1 MRRVRPLPLADDT
14 MPRTQPGGHC
24 FHFFHLTD
32 VVQDLASVLR
42 PGVPPVLEF
51 EDITLPGFLERST
64 AEYPDAT
71 ALIFLNRTMTY
82 RELQADVDRFAAALA
97 RLGVGPGIRVAVQLP
112 NLPQTVIAFYAAL
125 SLGATVVM
133 TNPLYVEREIEHQ
146 WNDAGCTVA
155 VVADF
160 LFDRRVAH
168 IRETLAVEHYVIASI
183 PDFLRFPLNLLAPL
197 RLRRA
202 DPPLLAS
209 VKPGP
214 GVHLMRSLMKQ
225 TAPDRPRPAIAMDDT
240 ALLQY
245 TGGTTGVA
253 KGAML
258 THRNLSCNVQQV
270 TAWFVDVRRGRE
282 VMMGVLPFFHVFGL
296 TVAMAFPLSVAGAVV
311 LMPNPR
317 DMPQLIASISKHR
330 VTLFPAVPAMFNAIV
345 NAQGVEKLDLTS
357 VRSCF
362 SGSAPLPPDI
372 LQRFEEM
379 TGGKIVEGYGLTET
393 SPVTHANPLD
403 GRRKIGSIGVPLPNT
418 DMKVVSLD
426 DGTTEVEVGKQGE
439 LLLKGPQ
446 VMRGYWNVPEQTAAA
461 FTDGWFRT
469 GDVAAV
475 DADDYTFIVGRKK
488 DMIIAGG
495 YNIYPD
501 EIDAVLVAHPAVLE
515 AATVGIPDPKRG
527 ETVKSFVVLRP
538 GQRATADE
546 LTEYCRHELAA
557 YKVPRSFAFL
567 DELPK
572 SSALKIL
579 RRELQH
585 HG

>member
-1 MRRVRPLPLADDT
+1 MSSKTWHRFYD
-14 MPRTQPGGHC
+14 
-24 FHFFHLTD
+24 
-32 VVQDLASVLR
+32 

-51 EDITLPGFLERST
+51 EDITLPGFLERSA

-168 IRETLAVEHYVIASI
+168 IREKLAVEHYVIASI

-225 TAPDRPRPAIAMDDT
+225 TAQDRPRPAIAMDDT

-270 TAWFVDVRRGRE
+270 TAWFVDVRRGGE

-330 VTLFPAVPAMFNAIV
+330 VTLFPAVPAMFTAIV

-372 LQRFEEM
+372 LQRFEKM

-418 DMKVVSLD
+418 DMKVVSLE
-426 DGTTEVEVGKQGE
+426 DGTTEVGAGKQGE

-446 VMRGYWNVPEQTAAA
+446 VMRGYWNAPEQTAAA

-469 GDVAAV
+469 GDIAAV

-546 LTEYCRHELAA
+546 LAEYCRRELAA

-579 RRELQH
+579 RRELQNH
-585 HG
+585 E

>member
-1 MRRVRPLPLADDT
+1 MSSKTWHRFYD
-14 MPRTQPGGHC
+14 
-24 FHFFHLTD
+24 
-32 VVQDLASVLR
+32 

-97 RLGVGPGIRVAVQLP
+97 KLGVGPGIRVAVQLP

-168 IRETLAVEHYVIASI
+168 IREKLAVEHYVIASI

-225 TAPDRPRPAIAMDDT
+225 TVPDRPRPAIAMDDT

-270 TAWFVDVRRGRE
+270 TAWFVDVRRGGE

-317 DMPQLIASISKHR
+317 DMPPLIASISKHR
-330 VTLFPAVPAMFNAIV
+330 VTLFPAVPAMFTAIV

-546 LTEYCRHELAA
+546 LTEYCRRELAA

>member
-1 MRRVRPLPLADDT
+1 MSSKTWHRFYD
-14 MPRTQPGGHC
+14 
-24 FHFFHLTD
+24 
-32 VVQDLASVLR
+32 

-51 EDITLPGFLERST
+51 EDITLPGFLERSA

-97 RLGVGPGIRVAVQLP
+97 GLGVGPGIRVAVQLP

-270 TAWFVDVRRGRE
+270 TAWFVDVRRGGE

-311 LMPNPR
+311 LMSNPR

-372 LQRFEEM
+372 LQRFEKM

-403 GRRKIGSIGVPLPNT
+403 GQRKIGSIGVPLPNT
-418 DMKVVSLD
+418 DMKVVSLE
-426 DGTTEVEVGKQGE
+426 DGTTEVGVGKQGE

-446 VMRGYWNVPEQTAAA
+446 VMRGYWNAPEQTAAA

-469 GDVAAV
+469 GDIAAV

-546 LTEYCRHELAA
+546 LTEYCRRELAA

>member
-1 MRRVRPLPLADDT
+1 MSINTWHRFYD
-14 MPRTQPGGHC
+14 
-24 FHFFHLTD
+24 
-32 VVQDLASVLR
+32 

-51 EDITLPGFLERST
+51 EDITLPGFLERSA

-168 IRETLAVEHYVIASI
+168 IREKLAVEHYVIASI

-270 TAWFVDVRRGRE
+270 TAWFVDVRRGGE

-372 LQRFEEM
+372 LQRFEKM

-418 DMKVVSLD
+418 DMKVVSLE
-426 DGTTEVEVGKQGE
+426 DGTTEVGVGKQGE

-446 VMRGYWNVPEQTAAA
+446 VMRGYWNAPEQTAAA

-469 GDVAAV
+469 GDIASV

-546 LTEYCRHELAA
+546 LTEYCRRELAA

-579 RRELQH
+579 RRELQN

>member
-1 MRRVRPLPLADDT
+1 MSSKTWHRFYD
-14 MPRTQPGGHC
+14 
-24 FHFFHLTD
+24 
-32 VVQDLASVLR
+32 

-51 EDITLPGFLERST
+51 EDITLPGFLERSA

-168 IRETLAVEHYVIASI
+168 IREKLAVEHYVIASI

-270 TAWFVDVRRGRE
+270 TAWFVDVRRGGE

-362 SGSAPLPPDI
+362 SGSAPLPTDI
-372 LQRFEEM
+372 LQRFEKM

-546 LTEYCRHELAA
+546 LTEYCRRELAA

-579 RRELQH
+579 RRELQN

>member
-1 MRRVRPLPLADDT
+1 MSSKTWHRFYD
-14 MPRTQPGGHC
+14 
-24 FHFFHLTD
+24 
-32 VVQDLASVLR
+32 

-51 EDITLPGFLERST
+51 EDITLPGFLERSA

-146 WNDAGCTVA
+146 WNDARCTVA

-168 IRETLAVEHYVIASI
+168 IREKLAVEHYVIASI

-270 TAWFVDVRRGRE
+270 TAWFVDVRRGGE
-282 VMMGVLPFFHVFGL
+282 VMMGILPFFHVFGL

-372 LQRFEEM
+372 LQRFEKM

-418 DMKVVSLD
+418 DMKVVSLE
-426 DGTTEVEVGKQGE
+426 DGTTEVGVGKQGE

-446 VMRGYWNVPEQTAAA
+446 VMRGYWNAPEQTAAA

-469 GDVAAV
+469 GDIASV

-546 LTEYCRHELAA
+546 LTEYCRRELAA

-579 RRELQH
+579 RRELQN

>member
-1 MRRVRPLPLADDT
+1 MSSKTWHSFYD
-14 MPRTQPGGHC
+14 
-24 FHFFHLTD
+24 
-32 VVQDLASVLR
+32 

-51 EDITLPGFLERST
+51 EDITLPGFLDRS
-64 AEYPDAT
+64 ASEYPDAT
-71 ALIFLNRTMTY
+71 ALIFLNRKMTY
-82 RELQADVDRFAAALA
+82 RELQADVDRFATALA
-97 RLGVGPGIRVAVQLP
+97 KLGVRPGTRVAVQLP
-112 NLPQTVIAFYAAL
+112 NLPQTMIAFYAAL

-146 WNDAGCTVA
+146 WNDAGCKVA

-160 LFDRRVAH
+160 LFDRRIAH
-168 IRETLAVEHYVIASI
+168 IREKLAVEHYIIASI

-202 DPPLLAS
+202 DPPLIAS
-209 VKPGP
+209 VEPGP
-214 GVHLMRSLMKQ
+214 GVHRMRTLMKQ
-225 TAPDRPRPAIAMDDT
+225 TAPDRPRPPIAMDDI

-270 TAWFVDVRRGRE
+270 ISWFVDVRRGGE

-296 TVAMAFPLSVAGAVV
+296 TVAMAFPISVAGAVV

-317 DMPQLIASISKHR
+317 DVPQLISSISKHR

-345 NAQGVEKLDLTS
+345 NAKGIEKLDLTS

-372 LQRFEEM
+372 LQRFEKM

-403 GRRKIGSIGVPLPNT
+403 GLRKIGSIGVPLPNT

-426 DGTTEVEVGKQGE
+426 DGTTEVGVGEQGE

-446 VMRGYWNVPEQTAAA
+446 VMRGYWNASEQTAAA

-469 GDVAAV
+469 GDIAAV
-475 DADDYTFIVGRKK
+475 DTDGYTFIVGRKK

-538 GQRATADE
+538 GQRATANE
-546 LTEYCRHELAA
+546 LTEYCRRELAA
-557 YKVPRSFAFL
+557 YKVPRLIAFL

-572 SSALKIL
+572 SSTLKIL
-579 RRELQH
+579 RRELRD

>member
-1 MRRVRPLPLADDT
+1 MSSKTWHRFYD
-14 MPRTQPGGHC
+14 
-24 FHFFHLTD
+24 
-32 VVQDLASVLR
+32 
-42 PGVPPVLEF
+42 PGVPPLLEF
-51 EDITLPGFLERST
+51 EDITLPGFLERSA

-270 TAWFVDVRRGRE
+270 TAWFVDVRRGGE

-372 LQRFEEM
+372 LQRFEKM

-426 DGTTEVEVGKQGE
+426 DGTTEVGVGKQGE

-446 VMRGYWNVPEQTAAA
+446 VMRGYWNAPEQTAAA

-469 GDVAAV
+469 GDIAAV

-546 LTEYCRHELAA
+546 LTEYCRRELAA

>member
-1 MRRVRPLPLADDT
+1 MSSKTWHRFYD
-14 MPRTQPGGHC
+14 
-24 FHFFHLTD
+24 
-32 VVQDLASVLR
+32 

-51 EDITLPGFLERST
+51 EDITLPGFLERSA

-168 IRETLAVEHYVIASI
+168 IREKLAVEHYVIASI
-183 PDFLRFPLNLLAPL
+183 PDFLRFPLNLLASL

-270 TAWFVDVRRGRE
+270 TAWFVDVRRGGE

-330 VTLFPAVPAMFNAIV
+330 VTLFPAVPAMFTAIV

-372 LQRFEEM
+372 LQRFEKM

-418 DMKVVSLD
+418 DMKVVSLE
-426 DGTTEVEVGKQGE
+426 DGTTEVGAGKQGE

-446 VMRGYWNVPEQTAAA
+446 VMRGYWNAPEQTAAA

-469 GDVAAV
+469 GDIAAV

-546 LTEYCRHELAA
+546 LAEYCRRELAA

-579 RRELQH
+579 RRELQNH
-585 HG
+585 E

>member
-1 MRRVRPLPLADDT
+1 MSSKTWHRFYD
-14 MPRTQPGGHC
+14 
-24 FHFFHLTD
+24 
-32 VVQDLASVLR
+32 

-51 EDITLPGFLERST
+51 EDITLPGFLERSA

-270 TAWFVDVRRGRE
+270 TAWFVDVRRGGE

-372 LQRFEEM
+372 LQRFEKM

-426 DGTTEVEVGKQGE
+426 DGTTEVGVGKQGE

-546 LTEYCRHELAA
+546 LTEYCRRELAA

-579 RRELQH
+579 RRELQN

>member
-1 MRRVRPLPLADDT
+1 MSSKTWHRFYD
-14 MPRTQPGGHC
+14 
-24 FHFFHLTD
+24 
-32 VVQDLASVLR
+32 

-225 TAPDRPRPAIAMDDT
+225 TVPDRPRPAIAMDDT

-270 TAWFVDVRRGRE
+270 TAWFVDVRRGGE

-317 DMPQLIASISKHR
+317 DIPQLIASISKHR
-330 VTLFPAVPAMFNAIV
+330 VTLFPAVPAMFTAIV

-546 LTEYCRHELAA
+546 LTEYCRRELAA

>member
-1 MRRVRPLPLADDT
+1 MSSKTWHRFYD
-14 MPRTQPGGHC
+14 
-24 FHFFHLTD
+24 
-32 VVQDLASVLR
+32 

-51 EDITLPGFLERST
+51 EDITLPGFLERSA

-270 TAWFVDVRRGRE
+270 TAWFVDVRRGGE

-330 VTLFPAVPAMFNAIV
+330 VTLFPAVPAMFTAIV
-345 NAQGVEKLDLTS
+345 NAQGVERLDLTS

-372 LQRFEEM
+372 LQRFEKM

-546 LTEYCRHELAA
+546 LTEYCRREFAA

>member
-1 MRRVRPLPLADDT
+1 MSSKTWHRFYD
-14 MPRTQPGGHC
+14 
-24 FHFFHLTD
+24 
-32 VVQDLASVLR
+32 

-51 EDITLPGFLERST
+51 EDITLPGFLERS
-64 AEYPDAT
+64 AAAYPDAT

-168 IRETLAVEHYVIASI
+168 IREKLAVEHYVIASI

-270 TAWFVDVRRGRE
+270 TAWFVDVRRGGE

-296 TVAMAFPLSVAGAVV
+296 TVAMAFPLSVAGAMV

-330 VTLFPAVPAMFNAIV
+330 VTLFPAVPAMFTAIV

-372 LQRFEEM
+372 LQRFEKM

-418 DMKVVSLD
+418 DMKVVSLE
-426 DGTTEVEVGKQGE
+426 DGTTEVGVGKQGE

-446 VMRGYWNVPEQTAAA
+446 VMRGYWNAPEQTAAA

-469 GDVAAV
+469 GDIAAV

-546 LTEYCRHELAA
+546 LTEYCRRELAA

-579 RRELQH
+579 RRELQNH
-585 HG
+585 E

>member
-1 MRRVRPLPLADDT
+1 MTSKTWHSFYD
-14 MPRTQPGGHC
+14 
-24 FHFFHLTD
+24 
-32 VVQDLASVLR
+32 

-51 EDITLPGFLERST
+51 EDITLPGFLEKNA

-71 ALIFLNRTMTY
+71 ALIFLNRKMTY
-82 RELQADVDRFAAALA
+82 REFQADVDRFAAALA
-97 RLGVGPGIRVAVQLP
+97 KLGVEPGTRVAVQLP
-112 NLPQTVIAFYAAL
+112 NLPQTVIAFYATL

-146 WNDAGCTVA
+146 WNDAGCKVA

-160 LFDRRVAH
+160 LFDRRIAH
-168 IRETLAVEHYVIASI
+168 IREKLTVEHYIIASI
-183 PDFLRFPLNLLAPL
+183 PDYLRFPLNLLAPL

-202 DPPLLAS
+202 DPPLIAS
-209 VKPGP
+209 VEPGP
-214 GVHLMRSLMKQ
+214 GVHRMRTLMKQ
-225 TAPDRPRPAIAMDDT
+225 TTADRPRPPIAMEDI

-270 TAWFVDVRRGRE
+270 ISWFVDVRRGEE

-317 DMPQLIASISKHR
+317 DMPQLISSISKHR

-345 NAQGVEKLDLTS
+345 NAKGIEKLDLTS

-372 LQRFEEM
+372 LRRFEEM

-403 GRRKIGSIGVPLPNT
+403 GQRKIGSIGVPFPNT

-426 DGTTEVEVGKQGE
+426 DGKTEAGVGEEGE

-446 VMRGYWNVPEQTAAA
+446 VMRGYWNAPEPTAAA

-469 GDVAAV
+469 GDIAAF
-475 DADDYTFIVGRKK
+475 DADGYTFIVGRKK

-515 AATVGIPDPKRG
+515 SATIGIPDPKRG

-546 LTEYCRHELAA
+546 LTKYCRRELAA

-572 SSALKIL
+572 SSTLKIL
-579 RRELQH
+579 RRELRNRE
-585 HG
+585 

>member
-1 MRRVRPLPLADDT
+1 MSSKTWHRFYD
-14 MPRTQPGGHC
+14 
-24 FHFFHLTD
+24 
-32 VVQDLASVLR
+32 

-51 EDITLPGFLERST
+51 EDITLPGFLERSA

-97 RLGVGPGIRVAVQLP
+97 RLGVGPGIRVDVQLP

-133 TNPLYVEREIEHQ
+133 TKPLYVEREIEHQ

-168 IRETLAVEHYVIASI
+168 IREKLAVEHYVIASI

-270 TAWFVDVRRGRE
+270 TAWFVDVRRGGE

-330 VTLFPAVPAMFNAIV
+330 VTLFPAVPAMFTAIV

-372 LQRFEEM
+372 LQRFEKM

-538 GQRATADE
+538 DQRATADE
-546 LTEYCRHELAA
+546 LTEYCRRELAA

>member
-1 MRRVRPLPLADDT
+1 MSSKTWHRFYD
-14 MPRTQPGGHC
+14 
-24 FHFFHLTD
+24 
-32 VVQDLASVLR
+32 

-51 EDITLPGFLERST
+51 EDITLPGFLERSA

-168 IRETLAVEHYVIASI
+168 IRETLVVEHYVIASI

-209 VKPGP
+209 VKPAP

-270 TAWFVDVRRGRE
+270 TAWFVDVRRGGE

-372 LQRFEEM
+372 LQRFEKM

-426 DGTTEVEVGKQGE
+426 DGTTEVGVGKQGE

-546 LTEYCRHELAA
+546 LTEYCRRELAA

-579 RRELQH
+579 RRELQN

>member
-1 MRRVRPLPLADDT
+1 MSSKTWHRFYD
-14 MPRTQPGGHC
+14 
-24 FHFFHLTD
+24 
-32 VVQDLASVLR
+32 

-51 EDITLPGFLERST
+51 EDITLPGFLERSA

-112 NLPQTVIAFYAAL
+112 NLPQSVIAFYAAL

-270 TAWFVDVRRGRE
+270 TAWFVDVRRGGE

-372 LQRFEEM
+372 LQRFEKM

-426 DGTTEVEVGKQGE
+426 DGTTEVGVGKQGE

-515 AATVGIPDPKRG
+515 AATVGIPNPKRG

-546 LTEYCRHELAA
+546 LTEYCRRELAA

-567 DELPK
+567 DVLPK

-579 RRELQH
+579 RRELQT

>member
-1 MRRVRPLPLADDT
+1 MSSKTWHRFYD
-14 MPRTQPGGHC
+14 
-24 FHFFHLTD
+24 
-32 VVQDLASVLR
+32 

-51 EDITLPGFLERST
+51 EDITLPGFLERSA

-168 IRETLAVEHYVIASI
+168 IREKLAVEHYVIASI

-270 TAWFVDVRRGRE
+270 TAWFVDVRRGGE

-330 VTLFPAVPAMFNAIV
+330 VTLFPAVPAMFTAIV

-372 LQRFEEM
+372 LQRFEKM

-418 DMKVVSLD
+418 DMKVVSLE
-426 DGTTEVEVGKQGE
+426 DGTTEVGAGKQGE

-446 VMRGYWNVPEQTAAA
+446 VMCGYWNAPEQTAAA

-469 GDVAAV
+469 GDIAAV

-546 LTEYCRHELAA
+546 LAEYCRRELAA

-579 RRELQH
+579 RRELQNH
-585 HG
+585 E

>member
-1 MRRVRPLPLADDT
+1 MSSKTWHRFYD
-14 MPRTQPGGHC
+14 
-24 FHFFHLTD
+24 
-32 VVQDLASVLR
+32 

-51 EDITLPGFLERST
+51 EDITLPGFLERSA

-270 TAWFVDVRRGRE
+270 TAWFVDVRRGGE

-372 LQRFEEM
+372 LQRFEKM

-418 DMKVVSLD
+418 DMKVVSLE
-426 DGTTEVEVGKQGE
+426 DGTTEVGVGKQGE

-446 VMRGYWNVPEQTAAA
+446 VMRGYWNAPEQTAAA

-469 GDVAAV
+469 GDIAAV

-538 GQRATADE
+538 GQRATVDE
-546 LTEYCRHELAA
+546 LIEYCRRELAA

-579 RRELQH
+579 RRELQN

>member
-1 MRRVRPLPLADDT
+1 MSSKTWHRFYD
-14 MPRTQPGGHC
+14 
-24 FHFFHLTD
+24 
-32 VVQDLASVLR
+32 

-51 EDITLPGFLERST
+51 EDITLPGFLERS
-64 AEYPDAT
+64 AAAYPDAT

-168 IRETLAVEHYVIASI
+168 IREKLAVEHYVIASI

-270 TAWFVDVRRGRE
+270 TAWFVDVRRGGE

-330 VTLFPAVPAMFNAIV
+330 VTLFPAVPAMFTAIV

-372 LQRFEEM
+372 LQRFEKM

-418 DMKVVSLD
+418 DMKVVSLE
-426 DGTTEVEVGKQGE
+426 DGTTEVGVGKQGE

-446 VMRGYWNVPEQTAAA
+446 VMRGYWNAPEQTAAA

-469 GDVAAV
+469 GDIAAV

-546 LTEYCRHELAA
+546 LTEYCRRELAA

-579 RRELQH
+579 RRELQNH
-585 HG
+585 E

>member
-1 MRRVRPLPLADDT
+1 MSSKTWHRFYD
-14 MPRTQPGGHC
+14 
-24 FHFFHLTD
+24 
-32 VVQDLASVLR
+32 

-51 EDITLPGFLERST
+51 EDITLPCFLERSA

-97 RLGVGPGIRVAVQLP
+97 RLGVGPGIRVAVLLP

-168 IRETLAVEHYVIASI
+168 IREKLAVEHYVIASI

-270 TAWFVDVRRGRE
+270 TAWFVDVRRGGE

-345 NAQGVEKLDLTS
+345 NAQGIEKLDLTS

-372 LQRFEEM
+372 LQRFEKM

-426 DGTTEVEVGKQGE
+426 DGTTEVGVGKQGE

-546 LTEYCRHELAA
+546 LTEYCRRELAA

-579 RRELQH
+579 RRELQNH
-585 HG
+585 E

>member
-1 MRRVRPLPLADDT
+1 MSSKTWHRFYD
-14 MPRTQPGGHC
+14 
-24 FHFFHLTD
+24 
-32 VVQDLASVLR
+32 
-42 PGVPPVLEF
+42 PGVPPLLEF
-51 EDITLPGFLERST
+51 EDITLPGFLERSA

-183 PDFLRFPLNLLAPL
+183 PDFLRFPLNLLAPI

-270 TAWFVDVRRGRE
+270 TAWFVDVRRGGE

-372 LQRFEEM
+372 LQRFEKM

-403 GRRKIGSIGVPLPNT
+403 GQRKIGSIGVPLPNT
-418 DMKVVSLD
+418 DMKVVSLE
-426 DGTTEVEVGKQGE
+426 DGTTEVGVGKQGE

-446 VMRGYWNVPEQTAAA
+446 VMRGYWNAPEQTAAA

-469 GDVAAV
+469 GDIAAV

-546 LTEYCRHELAA
+546 LTEYCRRELAA

>member
-1 MRRVRPLPLADDT
+1 MSSKTWHRFYD
-14 MPRTQPGGHC
+14 
-24 FHFFHLTD
+24 
-32 VVQDLASVLR
+32 

-51 EDITLPGFLERST
+51 EDITLPGFLERSA

-168 IRETLAVEHYVIASI
+168 IREKLAVEHYVIASI

-270 TAWFVDVRRGRE
+270 TAWFVDVRRGGE

-311 LMPNPR
+311 LMANPR

-372 LQRFEEM
+372 LQRFEKM

-546 LTEYCRHELAA
+546 LTEYCRRELAA

-579 RRELQH
+579 RRELQN

>member
-1 MRRVRPLPLADDT
+1 MSSKTWHRFYD
-14 MPRTQPGGHC
+14 
-24 FHFFHLTD
+24 
-32 VVQDLASVLR
+32 

-51 EDITLPGFLERST
+51 EDITLPGFLERSA

-82 RELQADVDRFAAALA
+82 RELQVDVDRFAAALA

-270 TAWFVDVRRGRE
+270 TAWFVDVRRGGE

-372 LQRFEEM
+372 LQRFEKM

-418 DMKVVSLD
+418 DMKVVSLE
-426 DGTTEVEVGKQGE
+426 DGTTEVGVGKQGE

-446 VMRGYWNVPEQTAAA
+446 VMRGYWNAPEQTAAA

-469 GDVAAV
+469 GDIAAV

-538 GQRATADE
+538 GQRATVDE
-546 LTEYCRHELAA
+546 LIEYCRRELAA

-579 RRELQH
+579 RRELQN

>member
-1 MRRVRPLPLADDT
+1 MSSKTWHRFYD
-14 MPRTQPGGHC
+14 
-24 FHFFHLTD
+24 
-32 VVQDLASVLR
+32 

-51 EDITLPGFLERST
+51 EDITLPGFLERSA

-168 IRETLAVEHYVIASI
+168 IREKLAVEHYVIASI

-225 TAPDRPRPAIAMDDT
+225 MAPDRPRPAIAMDDT

-270 TAWFVDVRRGRE
+270 TAWFVDVRRGGE

-372 LQRFEEM
+372 LQRFEKM

-426 DGTTEVEVGKQGE
+426 DGTTEVGVGKQGE

-546 LTEYCRHELAA
+546 LTEYCRRELAA

-579 RRELQH
+579 RRELQNH
-585 HG
+585 E

>member
-1 MRRVRPLPLADDT
+1 MSSKTWHSFYD
-14 MPRTQPGGHC
+14 
-24 FHFFHLTD
+24 
-32 VVQDLASVLR
+32 

-51 EDITLPGFLERST
+51 EDIPLPGFLERS
-64 AEYPDAT
+64 ASEYPDAT
-71 ALIFLNRTMTY
+71 ALIFLNRKMTY
-82 RELQADVDRFAAALA
+82 RELQADVDRFATALA
-97 RLGVGPGIRVAVQLP
+97 KLGVRPGTRVAVQLP
-112 NLPQTVIAFYAAL
+112 NLPQTMIAFYAAL

-146 WNDAGCTVA
+146 WNDAGCKVA

-160 LFDRRVAH
+160 LFDRRIAH
-168 IRETLAVEHYVIASI
+168 IREKLTVEHYIIASI
-183 PDFLRFPLNLLAPL
+183 PDFLRFPLNLLAPF

-202 DPPLLAS
+202 DPPLIAS
-209 VKPGP
+209 VEPGP
-214 GVHLMRSLMKQ
+214 GVHRMRTLMKQ
-225 TAPDRPRPAIAMDDT
+225 TEPDRPRPPIAMDDI

-270 TAWFVDVRRGRE
+270 ISWFVDVRRGGE

-296 TVAMAFPLSVAGAVV
+296 TVAMAFPISVAGAVV

-317 DMPQLIASISKHR
+317 DVPQLISSISKHR

-345 NAQGVEKLDLTS
+345 NAKGIEKLDLTS

-362 SGSAPLPPDI
+362 SGSAPLPSDI
-372 LQRFEEM
+372 LQRFEKM

-403 GRRKIGSIGVPLPNT
+403 GLRKIGSIGVPLPNT

-426 DGTTEVEVGKQGE
+426 DGTTEVGVGEQGE

-446 VMRGYWNVPEQTAAA
+446 VMRGYWNASEQTAAA

-469 GDVAAV
+469 GDIAAV
-475 DADDYTFIVGRKK
+475 DTDGYTFIVGRKK

-538 GQRATADE
+538 GQRATANE
-546 LTEYCRHELAA
+546 LTEYCRRELAA
-557 YKVPRSFAFL
+557 YKVPRLIAFL

-572 SSALKIL
+572 SSTLKIL
-579 RRELQH
+579 RRELRN

>member
-1 MRRVRPLPLADDT
+1 MSSKTWHRFYD
-14 MPRTQPGGHC
+14 
-24 FHFFHLTD
+24 
-32 VVQDLASVLR
+32 

-51 EDITLPGFLERST
+51 EDITLPGFLERSA

-146 WNDAGCTVA
+146 WNDARCTVA

-168 IRETLAVEHYVIASI
+168 IREKLAVEHYVIASI

-270 TAWFVDVRRGRE
+270 TAWFVDVRRGGE

-372 LQRFEEM
+372 LQRFEKM

-418 DMKVVSLD
+418 DMKVVSLE
-426 DGTTEVEVGKQGE
+426 DGTTEVGVGKQGE

-446 VMRGYWNVPEQTAAA
+446 VMRGYWNAPEQTAAA

-469 GDVAAV
+469 GDIASV

-546 LTEYCRHELAA
+546 LTEYCRRELAA

-579 RRELQH
+579 RRELQN

>member
-1 MRRVRPLPLADDT
+1 

-24 FHFFHLTD
+24 FHFFHLTAILSSKTWHRFYD
-32 VVQDLASVLR
+32 

-51 EDITLPGFLERST
+51 EDITLPGFLERSA

-270 TAWFVDVRRGRE
+270 TAWFVDVRRGGE

-330 VTLFPAVPAMFNAIV
+330 VTLFPAVPAMFTAIV

-372 LQRFEEM
+372 LQRFEKM

-418 DMKVVSLD
+418 DMKVVSLE
-426 DGTTEVEVGKQGE
+426 DGTTEVGVGKQGE

-446 VMRGYWNVPEQTAAA
+446 VMRGYWNAPEQTAAA

-469 GDVAAV
+469 GDIAAV

-538 GQRATADE
+538 GQRATVDE
-546 LTEYCRHELAA
+546 LIEYCRRELAA

-579 RRELQH
+579 RRELQN

>member
-1 MRRVRPLPLADDT
+1 MSSKTWHRFYD
-14 MPRTQPGGHC
+14 
-24 FHFFHLTD
+24 
-32 VVQDLASVLR
+32 

-51 EDITLPGFLERST
+51 EDITLPGFLERS
-64 AEYPDAT
+64 AAAYPDAT

-168 IRETLAVEHYVIASI
+168 IREKLAVEHYVIASI
-183 PDFLRFPLNLLAPL
+183 PDFFRFPLNLLAPL

-270 TAWFVDVRRGRE
+270 TAWFVDVRRGGE

-330 VTLFPAVPAMFNAIV
+330 VTLFPAVPAMFTAIV

-372 LQRFEEM
+372 LQRFEKM

-418 DMKVVSLD
+418 DMKVVSLED
-426 DGTTEVEVGKQGE
+426 VTTEVGVGKQGE

-446 VMRGYWNVPEQTAAA
+446 VMRGYWNAPEQTAAA

-469 GDVAAV
+469 GDIAAV

-495 YNIYPD
+495 YNTYPD

-546 LTEYCRHELAA
+546 LTEYCRRELAA

-579 RRELQH
+579 RRELQNH
-585 HG
+585 E